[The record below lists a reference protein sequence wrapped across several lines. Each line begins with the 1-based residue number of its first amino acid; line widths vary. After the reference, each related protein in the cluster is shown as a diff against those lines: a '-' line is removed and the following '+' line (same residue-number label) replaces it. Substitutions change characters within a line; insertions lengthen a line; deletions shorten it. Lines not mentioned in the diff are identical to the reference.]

1 MNRNTILVPRYHTRL
16 KTHTSI
22 NCSSVT
28 PFPVTFMALV
38 LPSTNLAVKQRTF
51 GQSTL
56 RASDLADDGEKRTS
70 GEARRA

>member
-1 MNRNTILVPRYHTRL
+1 
-16 KTHTSI
+16 
-22 NCSSVT
+22 
-28 PFPVTFMALV
+28 MALV